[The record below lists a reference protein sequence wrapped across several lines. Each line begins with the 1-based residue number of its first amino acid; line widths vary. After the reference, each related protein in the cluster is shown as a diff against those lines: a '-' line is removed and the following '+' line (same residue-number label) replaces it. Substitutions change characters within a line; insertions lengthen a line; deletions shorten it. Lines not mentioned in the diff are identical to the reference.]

1 MTDLPPRRLPVDPTH
16 RGGDISPGKM
26 ALLGL
31 GAAALGVLVAR
42 KAPETAD
49 KIVRAEDRLTD
60 AAATLAAGGGVA
72 ASLAAL
78 RADTPAPHRSA
89 VLDWVTAEARARLT
103 GALTGQPVNR
113 VPPGTQLAA
122 LARLASDRVLGEL
135 SDRLS
140 PPRPG
145 DGAQHDTPD
154 RPATRTAT
162 DAGAHSGPGR
172 GLTADTPAEIPA
184 RGWMDVL
191 KRTIRET
198 GKDRVVSFAGGITF
212 FALLALFPAITALV
226 SIYGLFADRA
236 AMAEHLNLLSGF
248 VPASGME
255 IIAAQI
261 ARITATDTT
270 TLGLASIA
278 ALLMA
283 LWSANGGVKALLDGL
298 NVAYGEDEQRGFLAL
313 NATAFGFTLGAI
325 ALVIGMIGVIAVL
338 PALTA
343 WLPFSGAAEA
353 LLTWG
358 RWPLVLVLMI
368 AVLAALYRFGPS
380 RADARLSWTA
390 PGTILAAL
398 GLMLFSMLFSWYAAN
413 FANYNETYGS
423 LGAAIGFMT
432 WMWLSATI
440 VLIGAELNHEAERQT
455 ARDTTTGLAKP
466 MGTRGAHGADTV
478 A

>member
-1 MTDLPPRRLPVDPTH
+1 MTDLPPRRPPVDPSH
-16 RGGDISPGKM
+16 RAEDISQGKM
-26 ALLGL
+26 VLLGL

-60 AAATLAAGGGVA
+60 AATTLAAGGGVA

-78 RADTPAPHRSA
+78 REDRPAPRRSA
-89 VLDWVTAEARARLT
+89 ILDWVTDEARARLT
-103 GALTGQPVNR
+103 GALTGQPVPR
-113 VPPGTQLAA
+113 VAPGTQLAA
-122 LARLASDRVLGEL
+122 LARLAGDRVLGEL

-140 PPRPG
+140 PARPG
-145 DGAQHDTPD
+145 DGAQVGRATETP
-154 RPATRTAT
+154 T

-172 GLTADTPAEIPA
+172 GITAETPAEIPA

-255 IIAAQI
+255 IIAAQV
-261 ARITATDTT
+261 ARITGTDNT

-278 ALLMA
+278 AILMA

-298 NVAYGEDEQRGFLAL
+298 NVAYGEDEKRGFLVL

-343 WLPFSGAAEA
+343 WLPFSGATET
-353 LLTWG
+353 LLIWG
-358 RWPLVLVLMI
+358 RWPLVFALMM

-390 PGTILAAL
+390 PGTILAAV
-398 GLMLFSMLFSWYAAN
+398 GLMVFSMLFSWYAAN

-440 VLIGAELNHEAERQT
+440 VLVGAELNHEAERQT
-455 ARDTTTGLAKP
+455 AKDTTTGPAKP
-466 MGTRGAHGADTV
+466 LGARGAHGADTV